1 MAQYMVVVFK
11 NKLRKKIVKK
21 FQKGKSAK
29 KFFEDL
35 VKENS
40 KIIFPTVFVN
50 GGESDYEIGLLE
62 KNSNRLIPT
71 YITDDFGRS
80 KKVKLEDSNYTIL
93 EIHSYKVP
101 ETIFDISKKKKI
113 TVEYFLSRY
122 MPKTTMKVMSVL
134 NNKVILQNDDQ
145 IFLFS
150 LKSETESLRFLNC
163 VSQFFFKEKRGD
175 CIFVSDTSSPQR
187 KYLLSYLESK
197 GFDKKMLYRKFTTHP
212 RH

>member
-29 KFFEDL
+29 KFFDDL
-35 VKENS
+35 IKENS